1 MQTAAIIFLFL
12 ALLAVLAAT
21 VVAYR
26 KGEAAA
32 SREQIR
38 QAAEDLADAA
48 ISAAEAIPVLG
59 GKYLSNSKLTM
70 ADAAVFSCFIA
81 RLLCLPSAGREAI
94 DVFDSAFLPA
104 SARMIGN
111 RITSPA
117 LAQKLFDDRT
127 AAYDRTVLSSQ
138 PGTPD
143 SIAQN
148 LHSVFRRIIQLD
160 IAGGAYAPFT
170 IASPVPLTGFFD
182 AAECDS
188 EITAFISAVL
198 RVTKKHVDK
207 SVTALKQYRSD
218 HVSNLFLSE
227 KE

>member
-12 ALLAVLAAT
+12 ALLAVLVAT
-21 VVAYR
+21 VAAYR
-26 KGEAAA
+26 KGETAAR
-32 SREQIR
+32 REKIR

-59 GKYLSNSKLTM
+59 GKYLSSSELTM

-104 SARMIGN
+104 SVRMIGS
-111 RITSPA
+111 RIAPLA

-148 LHSVFRRIIQLD
+148 LQSVFQRIIQLD
-160 IAGGAYAPFT
+160 ISGGSYAPFSL
-170 IASPVPLTGFFD
+170 ASPTPLVDFFD
-182 AAECDS
+182 ALECNS
-188 EITAFISAVL
+188 EITAFVSSVL
-198 RVTKKHVDK
+198 YATKKYVDR
-207 SVTALKQYRSD
+207 VAAAMKQYR
-218 HVSNLFLSE
+218 
-227 KE
+227 